1 MGSMAAIISFIGY
14 HNSGK
19 TTLATRVVTHLKAK
33 GLRVGVIKSSSEQGI
48 DFDTVGTDTFK
59 HRQAGAD
66 EIMLITP
73 DQMVLQTRPKQLPL
87 AVLAHRYFCDADIVI
102 GEGFKEA
109 RQIAKIEVVSS
120 PEQNLRGEV
129 SGVIA
134 VATDLDISAD
144 YVFRLDEAA
153 EIADFIDKRF
163 VQKRRHPEKTAL
175 LVNGKKIVLK
185 SFIQD
190 SLAGVVSG
198 YVNALKLADDIDE
211 IELRIRL

>member
-1 MGSMAAIISFIGY
+1 MAAIISFIGY

-19 TTLATRVVTHLKAK
+19 TTLATRVVAHLKAK
-33 GLRVGVIKSSSEQGI
+33 GLRVGVIKSSSKQGI
-48 DFDTVGTDTFK
+48 EFDTPGTDTFK

-87 AVLAHRYFCDADIVI
+87 AVLAHRYLCEADIVI

-109 RQIAKIEVVSS
+109 RQIAKIEVISS
-120 PEQNLRGEV
+120 PEQNLRGQV

-153 EIADFIDKRF
+153 EIADFIEKRF

-175 LVNGKKIVLK
+175 LVNGSKIVLK
-185 SFIQD
+185 SFVQE

-198 YVNALKLADDIDE
+198 YVKALKLADNIDE